1 MSGTLPAAERV
12 EGDMAWDFGA
22 GPETC
27 VRPMDADR
35 SRVRVV
41 GLTSVR
47 MIPRTAVKGG
57 IGLEAIPT
65 TSYTSIGS

>member
-1 MSGTLPAAERV
+1 MSGILPPAERV

-27 VRPMDADR
+27 VRPVDANR
-35 SRVRVV
+35 SRVRVG

-47 MIPRTAVKGG
+47 MIPRTAVNGG
-57 IGLEAIPT
+57 IGPEATLT
-65 TSYTSIGS
+65 TS